1 MTLFILKRLAQ
12 IIPVTLGV
20 TLVVFLI
27 MQMIPGDPAIILAGE
42 GASQETVNELREN
55 LGLNKPL
62 AIQYTDYIK
71 NLLQGDMGHSL
82 KNNQPVFE
90 EITARLPI
98 TIELA
103 FYSILIT
110 IVLGLIAGIISAI
123 RPYSF
128 MDVGL
133 MIVALLG
140 ISLPSFWLGILL
152 MYVFS
157 VQLHWLP
164 VAGWESAKHIILPA
178 VTLGAGGAAIVARMT
193 RSSMLEVVNQ
203 DYIRTAKAKGLK
215 GYIIIL
221 KHALRNALIPVITVV
236 GLQFGSLLG
245 GTVLVESVFAVN
257 GLGRMIV
264 DAIRTRDIPIVQ
276 GGVLVASLI
285 FVFINL
291 FVDILYRI
299 FNKRMDLN

>member
-82 KNNQPVFE
+82 KNNQPVSE

-164 VAGWESAKHIILPA
+164 VAGWDSAKHIILPA

>member
-42 GASQETVNELREN
+42 GASQETINELREN

-62 AIQYTDYIK
+62 AVQYTDYIK
-71 NLLQGDMGHSL
+71 DLLHGDMGNSL
-82 KNNQPVFE
+82 KNHQPVFE

-164 VAGWESAKHIILPA
+164 VAGWDSAKHIILPA
-178 VTLGAGGAAIVARMT
+178 ITLGAGGAAIVARMT

-215 GYIIIL
+215 GYVIIL

-264 DAIRTRDIPIVQ
+264 DAIRTRDIPVVQ

-291 FVDILYRI
+291 FVDILYRF

>member
-164 VAGWESAKHIILPA
+164 VAGWDSAKHIILPA

>member
-164 VAGWESAKHIILPA
+164 VAGWDSAKHIILPA

-245 GTVLVESVFAVN
+245 GTVLGESVFAVN